1 MLFKYRLGVEMQ
13 QPLTLRTTAAAHA
26 EIPYA
31 NPLSVRDVETLLREV
46 ASRSPATAL
55 DIGCG
60 PGGICV
66 QLAML
71 CQAEIC
77 AVDINP
83 DFLQR
88 AIAFARSAGVE
99 SRIRFA
105 ESSAEEIPLA
115 KYDLVICIGSSH
127 AFGGPTDALAW
138 CRSRLAERGA
148 ILFADL
154 MWSSAPPAEFVQ
166 FLDVTPE
173 YYWCRDD
180 EEQIF
185 FASGLK
191 ITKRVSAAAE
201 DWRRYEDAV
210 YAGRR
215 DYAAT
220 LDAKECAAVLSRAE
234 AWKCA
239 FDTMGCQ
246 CLGFTAYIAVAS

>member
-1 MLFKYRLGVEMQ
+1 MQ
-13 QPLTLRTTAAAHA
+13 QPLTLRTSAAAHA

-71 CQAEIC
+71 CQAEIF

-88 AIAFARSAGVE
+88 AIAFAWSAGVE
-99 SRIRFA
+99 SRINFA
-105 ESSAEEIPLA
+105 ESSAKEIPFA
-115 KYDLVICIGSSH
+115 KYDLVMCIGSSH
-127 AFGGPTDALAW
+127 AFGCPTDALAW

-154 MWSSAPPAEFVQ
+154 TWSSAPPAEFVQ
-166 FLDVTPE
+166 FLGVSSE
-173 YYWCRDD
+173 YYWCTGD

-185 FASGLK
+185 CENGLK
-191 ITKRVSAAAE
+191 ITKCISAASD
-201 DWRRYEDAV
+201 DWRRYEDTV

-215 DYAAT
+215 TYAAT
-220 LDAKECAAVLSRAE
+220 LNATECAEVLSRAE

-246 CLGFTAYIAVAS
+246 CLGFTAYIAVAI